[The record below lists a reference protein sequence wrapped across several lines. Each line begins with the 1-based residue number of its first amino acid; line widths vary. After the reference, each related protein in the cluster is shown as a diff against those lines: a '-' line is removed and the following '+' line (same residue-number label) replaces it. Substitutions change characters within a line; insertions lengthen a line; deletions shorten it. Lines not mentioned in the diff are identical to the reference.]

1 MADEDVKDEPLGDR
15 PGAEPREDR
24 NNAEELEVLQARLAE
39 LQRLKLERQVKA
51 LEIEQEL
58 EQKEANPEG
67 GQEDLENWVRTLFP
81 RFLF

>member
-1 MADEDVKDEPLGDR
+1 MADEGVQ
-15 PGAEPREDR
+15 AEPVGELLLDEQDNRD
-24 NNAEELEVLQARLAE
+24 NAAELEVLQARLAE
-39 LQRLKLERQVKA
+39 LQRSKLERQVKA

>member
-1 MADEDVKDEPLGDR
+1 MADEGVQ
-15 PGAEPREDR
+15 AEPVGELLLDEQYNR
-24 NNAEELEVLQARLAE
+24 NAVELEVLQARLAE
-39 LQRLKLERQVKA
+39 LQKKKLERQVKA

>member
-1 MADEDVKDEPLGDR
+1 MADEGVQ
-15 PGAEPREDR
+15 AEPVGELLLDEQDNR
-24 NNAEELEVLQARLAE
+24 NAVELEVLQARLAE
-39 LQRLKLERQVKA
+39 LQRKKLERQVKA

>member
-1 MADEDVKDEPLGDR
+1 MADERGQ
-15 PGAEPREDR
+15 AEPVGELLLDEQDNR
-24 NNAEELEVLQARLAE
+24 NAVELEVLQARLAE
-39 LQRLKLERQVKA
+39 LQRKKLERQVKA

>member
-1 MADEDVKDEPLGDR
+1 MADEEVNDEHVSDLL
-15 PGAEPREDR
+15 GAEPRDDR